1 MKAERCYCKAIEP
14 RGVPQS
20 VFMSGEPLVISGILR
35 FKAIPGQGR
44 DNTIRRTA
52 RVLEIIQQIATR
64 PHYWSRRTLA
74 DYHEIS
80 ERMIQKDLELIR
92 QRLGLSL
99 RHEDGT
105 YYFERLPRLPTATYS
120 FSEALAL
127 LAAARAAQAIPGI
140 NSAELAAAIARLE
153 SLFPSEM
160 SRLVRDALETLPRRA
175 IRAHRQE
182 MLALLHRA
190 LAERR
195 QVRIR
200 YVTASRSGEVT
211 ERVVEPYHI
220 MPYGRS
226 WHLIAYDHLRQEVLQ
241 FKIDRVQEAEL
252 LETTYRV
259 PSDFDLDA
267 YLGDAWGVM
276 RGAAGKSERVVLLFE
291 PEAGRWVAEEVWHKS
306 QQSEILPDG
315 RVQMTFYVGV
325 TPEMVN
331 WLLYYGSRV
340 QVLEPAWL
348 RERVAEEHRRA
359 AGIYE

>member
-1 MKAERCYCKAIEP
+1 MA
-14 RGVPQS
+14 Q
-20 VFMSGEPLVISGILR
+20 
-35 FKAIPGQGR
+35 IPGQGR

-74 DYHEIS
+74 DYHEIG
-80 ERMIQKDLELIR
+80 ERMIQKDLEIIR
-92 QRLGLSL
+92 YRLGLSL
-99 RHEDGT
+99 QHEDGT
-105 YYFERLPRLPTATYS
+105 YYFERLPQLPVATYS

-153 SLFPSEM
+153 SLFPAGM
-160 SRLVRDALETLPRRA
+160 GRLLRDALEKLPRRA
-175 IRAHRQE
+175 VRRQE
-182 MLALLHRA
+182 MLTLLYRA

-200 YVTASRSGEVT
+200 YVTASRGGEVK

-226 WHLIAYDHLRQEVLQ
+226 WHLIAYDHLRQEVIQ
-241 FKIDRVQEAEL
+241 FKVDRVQEAEL
-252 LETTYRV
+252 LETTYTI
-259 PSDFDLDA
+259 PADFDIDT
-267 YLGDAWGVM
+267 YLGDAWGLM
-276 RGAAGKSERVVLLFE
+276 RGAAREPERVVLLFE
-291 PEAGRWVAEEVWHKS
+291 PEAGRWVAEEIWHKS
-306 QQSEILPDG
+306 QISEMLPDG
-315 RVQMTFYVGV
+315 RVLVKFYVGI

-340 QVLEPAWL
+340 QVLEPEWL
-348 RERVAEEHRRA
+348 REQVVEEHRRA
-359 AGIYE
+359 AGIYEYG

>member
-1 MKAERCYCKAIEP
+1 MAQI
-14 RGVPQS
+14 
-20 VFMSGEPLVISGILR
+20 SGE
-35 FKAIPGQGR
+35 GR
-44 DNTIRRTA
+44 DNMIRRTA
-52 RVLEIIQQIATR
+52 RVLEIIQQIAVR

-74 DYHEIS
+74 EYHEIG

-92 QRLGLSL
+92 HRLHLPL
-99 RHEDGT
+99 RHENGT
-105 YYFERLPRLPTATYS
+105 YCFEWLPKLPTTTYS
-120 FSEALAL
+120 FPEALAL
-127 LAAARAAQAIPGI
+127 LTAARAAQAIPGV

-153 SLFPSEM
+153 LLFPAEM
-160 SRLVRDALETLPRRA
+160 GRLVRDALEKLPRRA
-175 IRAHRQE
+175 VRAHRQE

-195 QVRIR
+195 QVRI
-200 YVTASRSGEVT
+200 YYLTASRGGEVT

-226 WHLIAYDHLRQEVLQ
+226 WHLIAYDHLRQGVLQ

-252 LETTYRV
+252 LETTYRI
-259 PSDFDLDA
+259 PADFDLDA

-276 RGAAGKSERVVLLFE
+276 RGAAGEPETVVLLFE
-291 PEAGRWVAEEVWHKS
+291 PEAGRWVTEEVWHKS
-306 QQSEILPDG
+306 QKSEILPDG
-315 RVQMTFYVGV
+315 RVRMVFHVGV

-348 RERVAEEHRRA
+348 RERVAEEHRKA
-359 AGIYE
+359 AHFNSSENQQGGGGEC

>member
-1 MKAERCYCKAIEP
+1 MA
-14 RGVPQS
+14 Q
-20 VFMSGEPLVISGILR
+20 
-35 FKAIPGQGR
+35 IPGQGR

-52 RVLEIIQQIATR
+52 RVLEIVQQIATR

-74 DYHEIS
+74 DYHEIG

-92 QRLGLSL
+92 QRLGLPL
-99 RHEDGT
+99 RHEGGA
-105 YYFERLPRLPTATYS
+105 YYFEWLPKLPTATYS
-120 FSEALAL
+120 FPEALAL
-127 LAAARAAQAIPGI
+127 LAAARTSQAIPGI

-175 IRAHRQE
+175 VRAHRQE
-182 MLALLHRA
+182 MLALMHRA

-195 QVRIR
+195 QVRIQ
-200 YVTASRSGEVT
+200 YATASRGGKVT
-211 ERVVEPYHI
+211 ERIVEPYHI

-252 LETTYRV
+252 LEATYTI
-259 PSDFDLDA
+259 PADFDIDT
-267 YLGDAWGVM
+267 YLGDAWGLM
-276 RGAAGKSERVVLLFE
+276 RGAAREPERVVLLFE
-291 PEAGRWVAEEVWHKS
+291 PEAGCWVAEEIWHKS
-306 QQSEILPDG
+306 QESEVLPDG
-315 RVQMTFYVGV
+315 RVQITFYVGV

-340 QVLEPAWL
+340 RILEPEWL

-359 AGIYE
+359 AGIYEYG

>member
-1 MKAERCYCKAIEP
+1 MA
-14 RGVPQS
+14 Q
-20 VFMSGEPLVISGILR
+20 
-35 FKAIPGQGR
+35 IPGQGR

-74 DYHEIS
+74 DYHEIG
-80 ERMIQKDLELIR
+80 ERMIQKDLEIIR
-92 QRLGLSL
+92 YRLGLSL
-99 RHEDGT
+99 QHEDGT
-105 YYFERLPRLPTATYS
+105 YYFERLPQLPVATYS

-153 SLFPSEM
+153 SLFPAGM
-160 SRLVRDALETLPRRA
+160 GRLLRDALEKLPRRA
-175 IRAHRQE
+175 VRAHRQE
-182 MLALLHRA
+182 MLTLLHRA

-200 YVTASRSGEVT
+200 YVTASRGGEVK

-252 LETTYRV
+252 LETTYTI
-259 PSDFDLDA
+259 PADFDIDT
-267 YLGDAWGVM
+267 YLGDAWGLM
-276 RGAAGKSERVVLLFE
+276 RGAAREPERVVLLFE
-291 PEAGRWVAEEVWHKS
+291 PEAGRWVAEEIWHKS
-306 QQSEILPDG
+306 QISEMLPDG
-315 RVQMTFYVGV
+315 RVLVKFYVGI

-340 QVLEPAWL
+340 QVLEPEWL
-348 RERVAEEHRRA
+348 REQVVEEHQRA
-359 AGIYE
+359 ASANICPLEV